1 MNLII
6 LIIAM
11 ITLPPFHLSE
21 VVPSVGP
28 PPAEHVVLDLS
39 ENGATG
45 LDWGGFHADRE
56 SSKFNQMWTS
66 LAEFDR
72 WRQEQCQIYSIEFLL
87 AHTRDGVRYIWKRTY
102 KCGREGSG
110 GKKYYEKKNLDWN
123 RKIGTKQIGC
133 SCRLVVKSYPG
144 RDTILG
150 KFIDGHDHP
159 TGIQNLIY
167 TKVSEN
173 TKGRAREMLK
183 NGVAP

>member
-1 MNLII
+1 
-6 LIIAM
+6 M
-11 ITLPPFHLSE
+11 ITLPPLHLSE
-21 VVPSVGP
+21 AINVVPSVGP

-39 ENGATG
+39 ENDATG
-45 LDWGGFHADRE
+45 PDRGGFHADRE
-56 SSKFNQMWTS
+56 SGKFNQMWTS

-72 WRQEQCQIYSIEFLL
+72 WHQEQCQIYSIEFLL
-87 AHTRDGVRYIWKRTY
+87 AHTCNGVCYIWKWTY
-102 KCGREGSG
+102 KCGCEGLG
-110 GKKYYEKKNLDWN
+110 GKKYYEKKNPDQI

-133 SCRLVVKSYPG
+133 SCQLVVKSYPG

-150 KFIDGHDHP
+150 KFIDDHDHP

-173 TKGRAREMLK
+173 AKGRAREMLK